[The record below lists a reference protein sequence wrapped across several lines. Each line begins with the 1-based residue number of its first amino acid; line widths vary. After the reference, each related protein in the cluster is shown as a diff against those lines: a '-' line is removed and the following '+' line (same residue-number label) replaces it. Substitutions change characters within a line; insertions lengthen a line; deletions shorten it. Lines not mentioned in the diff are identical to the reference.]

1 MKKTVFPKNK
11 RIGIKNRNNPDVDIE
26 AMKILRTVGD
36 KEAFYFYEAVGR
48 PTGQAA
54 RNLSDFLENVKSA
67 KSESLAFHLQ
77 RKDFQNWIER
87 TIGDSKLA
95 KKLRMDPSSSCE
107 ETRQNICRAV
117 ENRIKELKGNSVTF
131 IAGQNS
137 AVIRCQS
144 SQ

>member
-1 MKKTVFPKNK
+1 MKKTAIPRNK
-11 RIGIKNRNNPDVDIE
+11 RIELKNRNNPDVNIE

-36 KEAFYFYEAVGR
+36 NEAFYFYEAVGR

-77 RKDFQNWIER
+77 RNDFQHWIER

-95 KKLRMDPSSSCE
+95 KKLRLDSSSSCE
-107 ETRQNICRAV
+107 ETRQSICRAV
-117 ENRIKELKGNSVTF
+117 ENRIRELKGNSVAF
-131 IAGQNS
+131 IVGQDS
-137 AVIRCQS
+137 AVVRCQF